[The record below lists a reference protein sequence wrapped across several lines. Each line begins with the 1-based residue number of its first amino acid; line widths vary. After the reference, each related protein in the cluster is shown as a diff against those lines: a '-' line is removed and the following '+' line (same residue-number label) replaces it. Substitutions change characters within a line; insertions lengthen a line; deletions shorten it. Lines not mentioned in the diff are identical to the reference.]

1 MKTES
6 EIASLYMSIGKI
18 ITSSLDITV
27 ILEGIMEEI
36 RVYFDAEN
44 WSLMRLDPATNEL
57 FFVIVKGI
65 DRKTVEL
72 IRISHGE
79 GIAGLVAKTGE
90 SIFVPDT
97 STDRRFSDKVD
108 IVSGFKTKS
117 IIAVPIKY
125 NDTVYGVIELINRNT
140 GGIFSDFEHVILKSI
155 ADFSAIAF
163 VNAALYE
170 RAVKLGITD
179 TLTGLLNR
187 ARLDEVIA
195 ESVKMINYNER
206 RNNEFP
212 YAIVTVIDV
221 NSFKEINDK
230 YSHREGD
237 KVLRETADRLRK
249 VARANDMIFRIGGD
263 EFLILIMESART
275 HLEPAAERLNSE
287 LETLSHFNM
296 DSGCKVTFSFGIST
310 GKISA
315 LPELIHSADIHMYE
329 NKKTSLEK

>member
-18 ITSSLDITV
+18 ITSSLDIAI

-36 RVYFDAEN
+36 RIYFDAEN

-65 DRKTVEL
+65 DAKAVEL
-72 IRISHGE
+72 IRISQGE

-97 STDRRFSDKVD
+97 STDSRFTDKVD

-140 GGIFSDFEHVILKSI
+140 GGIFSDFEHVVLKSI

-163 VNAALYE
+163 ANAALYE

-195 ESVKMINYNER
+195 ESVNMASHNER
-206 RNNEFP
+206 RSHEYPF
-212 YAIVTVIDV
+212 AIVTIIDV
-221 NSFKEINDK
+221 NYFKEINDK
-230 YSHREGD
+230 YGHSEGD
-237 KVLRETADRLRK
+237 KVLRETAERLRR
-249 VARANDMIFRIGGD
+249 VARTSDMIFRIGGD
-263 EFLILIMESART
+263 EFMILIAESNST
-275 HLEPAAERLNSE
+275 HLEPAVRRIGTE
-287 LETLSHFNM
+287 LEALSDFIM
-296 DSGCKVTFSFGIST
+296 DSGCPVTFSYGIIA
-310 GKISA
+310 GEISN
-315 LPELIHSADIHMYE
+315 LPELIHSADILMY
-329 NKKTSLEK
+329 KKKKSDSGK